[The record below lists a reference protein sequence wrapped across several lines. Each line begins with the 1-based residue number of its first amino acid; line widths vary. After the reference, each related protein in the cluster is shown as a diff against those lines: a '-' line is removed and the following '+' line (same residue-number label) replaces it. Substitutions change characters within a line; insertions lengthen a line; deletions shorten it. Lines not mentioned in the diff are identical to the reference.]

1 MTLLEEYPI
10 AIRSFR
16 AGGVG
21 WEGGGGVVEYQNTRN
36 KPSNIPKIILKLVL
50 NTKIKKTVVY

>member
-1 MTLLEEYPI
+1 MCANFYCQMTLLEEYPI

-21 WEGGGGVVEYQNTRN
+21 WEGGGG
-36 KPSNIPKIILKLVL
+36 
-50 NTKIKKTVVY
+50 

>member
-1 MTLLEEYPI
+1 MCSNFYCQMTLLQEYPI

-21 WEGGGGVVEYQNTRN
+21 WEGAGEWLVEYQNTRN
-36 KPSNIPKIILKLVL
+36 KPSHIPKIILKLV
-50 NTKIKKTVVY
+50 

>member
-1 MTLLEEYPI
+1 MCSNFYCQMTLLQESPI

-21 WEGGGGVVEYQNTRN
+21 WEVGGGGLVEYQNTWN
-36 KPSNIPKIILKLVL
+36 KPSNIPTIILKLV
-50 NTKIKKTVVY
+50 

>member
-21 WEGGGGVVEYQNTRN
+21 WEGGGGGVVEYQNTQN
-36 KPSNIPKIILKLVL
+36 KPSNIPKIILKLV
-50 NTKIKKTVVY
+50 